1 MDSPATPAL
10 VRRIAA
16 GVAAGFT
23 SAAVTH
29 FLCLFVFFLA
39 SAANPEAFRQLNDY
53 FLPSSLLL
61 FVLLSLIAVFDG
73 LRRWYIAIPA
83 ALVAAVLA
91 AFAGTTIALGATGVV
106 LDAVALEFV
115 ARSLAGPNL
124 AFIIFATL
132 VTATVGRRV
141 WSLIAGG
148 KLDSPRI
155 RDRRVALVRLPAG
168 NLADGIVTH
177 QARVGIDTDLADR
190 QWDEYVSALDE
201 HGWDTVEVPVAPDAA
216 DSVFVE
222 DTVVMF
228 GELAVVTSPGAD
240 TRRGETA
247 AVEETV
253 RELGLR
259 VERIELPGTL
269 EGGDV
274 LKVGT
279 TVYVGR
285 SGRTNAEG
293 IRQLRALVSHL
304 GYTVVAVPVSKVLH
318 LKTAVTAL
326 PDGTVIGYAPNVDD
340 PNAFGRFLAVP
351 EETGSAVIVLDESTV
366 LMAASAPQS
375 AELIRDL
382 GYKVVTVDISE
393 FEKLEGCVTCLSV
406 RVR

>member
-29 FLCLFVFFLA
+29 FICLFVFFLA

-132 VTATVGRRV
+132 VTATLGRRV

-216 DSVFVE
+216 DSVFIE

-228 GELAVVTSPGAD
+228 GDLAVVTSPGAES
-240 TRRGETA
+240 RRGETA

-259 VERIELPGTL
+259 VERIELPGTPR
-269 EGGDV
+269 
-274 LKVGT
+274 
-279 TVYVGR
+279 GR
-285 SGRTNAEG
+285 RCPQGRQDRVRRAKRANQRRRHPAAARPGEPPRLHG
-293 IRQLRALVSHL
+293 RRGARVQGAAPEDRGHRPAGWDSHRLRAER
-304 GYTVVAVPVSKVLH
+304 G
-318 LKTAVTAL
+318 
-326 PDGTVIGYAPNVDD
+326 
-340 PNAFGRFLAVP
+340 
-351 EETGSAVIVLDESTV
+351 
-366 LMAASAPQS
+366 
-375 AELIRDL
+375 
-382 GYKVVTVDISE
+382 
-393 FEKLEGCVTCLSV
+393 
-406 RVR
+406 